1 MPVNFL
7 YPFFLIAAATL
18 AIPVII
24 HLFNF
29 RKFKKV
35 NFPDIRFLR
44 EIQEQTQKSS
54 RLKHL
59 LILLCRLLAIACLV
73 LAFAQP
79 FFNRDRENVLRGPK
93 AISIY
98 LDNSF
103 SMGIEKGSLS
113 LFDLARGKAR
123 ELIESGNSQDVYQI
137 LTNDFAYNENRFLP
151 KQEALQH
158 LSTLTL
164 SARSR
169 SAETILE
176 KQKQLLQTEPGA
188 QKQLVYLSDFQKSG
202 FPAGLSLKDSIRK
215 TFISVNATQLNN
227 LCIDTV
233 YFETPSLQLNE
244 PNPLVVKL
252 RNNGTEEVNTSLTL
266 MVNGQLKS
274 VVNTVV
280 KAGERKQESMVFTT
294 ATAGT
299 QKMQIYL
306 NDYPVSFDDTFYVAG
321 KVHSNYSVLVLN
333 QSNANA
339 FLSSVFRPG
348 TQFRVDNHQVQT
360 VNPDLLKNY
369 SLVILNGASTLTPAL
384 NEGLQ
389 RYTQLGGS
397 LLVFPPASG
406 NPAGINGLISGMAG
420 VNFLR
425 IDTARTTVSDFNR
438 SHELF
443 RDLFVKTPENI
454 DLPQVYK
461 HYVLSTSALSSL
473 QKLFSFSNGD
483 VFLSASRVGNGKLY
497 LCTSAA
503 EINWSSF
510 PKSYWFL
517 PLLYKMAFVNTTDQV
532 NALTLGRNAALYID
546 NQKVNDKTVYHIGGQ
561 GYDAIPEQRSA
572 GNRVMVNV
580 NQAVQQAGLYGIYL
594 PGSKDTVFTGINY
607 DRSESDL
614 SFWTMAEL
622 KKSTRVPRAE
632 WLDGTTDLA
641 AGIHELQQGM
651 PLWKVCIILALLFLL
666 TEVLLIRLMK

>member
-1 MPVNFL
+1 VNFL
-7 YPFFLIAAATL
+7 YPLFLIAAATL

-35 NFPDIRFLR
+35 AFPDIRFLR
-44 EIQEQTQKSS
+44 EIQEQTRKSS

-59 LILLCRLLAIACLV
+59 LILLCRLLAVGSLV

-79 FFNRDRENVLRGPK
+79 FLNKDREKMQGGPK
-93 AISIY
+93 AVSIY
-98 LDNSF
+98 IDNSY

-113 LFDLARGKAR
+113 LFDLGRAKAR
-123 ELIESGNSQDVYQI
+123 QLIESGSTQDVYQI

-151 KQEALQH
+151 RAEALQH

-164 SARSR
+164 SAKSR
-169 SAETILE
+169 KAETILE
-176 KQKQLLQTEPGA
+176 KQKQLLGTEPGA
-188 QKQLVYLSDFQKSG
+188 LKQLVYISDFQKSG
-202 FPAGLSLKDSIRK
+202 FPAQLSLSDSIRK
-215 TFISVNATQLNN
+215 TFVSVNATQLNN

-233 YFETPSLQLNE
+233 LFETPSLQLNT
-244 PNPLVVKL
+244 PNPLTVKL

-274 VVNTVV
+274 VVNTSL
-280 KAGERKQESMVFTT
+280 KAGERKSESMVFTT
-294 ATAGT
+294 ATAGP
-299 QKMQIYL
+299 QKMQLFL
-306 NDYPVSFDDTFYVAG
+306 NDYPVSFDDTFYMAG

-348 TQFRVDNHQVQT
+348 TQFRVDNHQVQQ
-360 VNPDLLKNY
+360 VNPELLKNY
-369 SLVILNGASTLTPAL
+369 SLVILNGANNLSPAL
-384 NEGLQ
+384 LEGLKN
-389 RYTQLGGS
+389 YTLQGGS
-397 LLVFPPASG
+397 LLVFPPSG
-406 NPAGINGLISGMAG
+406 GSTAGINELVSKLAG

-425 IDTARTTVSDFNR
+425 VDTARTSVSDFNR
-438 SHELF
+438 SHEIF

-454 DLPQVYK
+454 DLPQVFK
-461 HYVLSTSALSSL
+461 HYLLSSSALSSL
-473 QKLFSFSNGD
+473 QKLFSFSNGE

-503 EINWSSF
+503 EASWSSF

-517 PLLYKMAFVNTTDQV
+517 PILYKMAFVNTTDQV
-532 NALTLGRNAALYID
+532 NALTLGRQSALYID

-561 GYDAIPEQRSA
+561 GYDAIPEQGSSDS
-572 GNRVMVNV
+572 RVMINV
-580 NQAVQQAGLYGIYL
+580 NQAVQHAGLYGIYL
-594 PGSKDTVFTGINY
+594 PGSQDTVFTGINY
-607 DRSESDL
+607 DRNESDL
-614 SFWTMAEL
+614 SYWSIQEL
-622 KKSTRVPRAE
+622 KQQSKVSRAE
-632 WLDGTTDLA
+632 WLDGNTELSAGLHDL
-641 AGIHELQQGM
+641 QSGM

-666 TEVLLIRLMK
+666 TEALLIRLMK